1 MSQTDIFHA
10 LAEQGFHTVD
20 ERSQCF
26 LRFFRALIN
35 FVSQFFQRLVNFRHR
50 LERFTVELS
59 QIVHHPLIDAVGKQQ
74 NFDAFLTQ
82 QFQVRAALRCRIAV
96 CSDVVDFL
104 LPFFHAGNV
113 VFQRHGLRR
122 RIGISRSK
130 TQQFG
135 DRFLVSEIFR
145 RTFFQYQ
152 AKLLPEGLVFVR
164 VVFRQFFQHLQHTLG
179 QRIAQVTRYRAVL
192 EDFTGNVQRQIAGVN
207 QTTHEAQI
215 VRHELFC
222 VVHDEH
228 TLDVQFQAVF
238 MITVPHIPR
247 SLGRDVQQAGVL
259 LLTFN
264 AVVAPG
270 QRIIKV
276 VGDVFVELFVLFIGD
291 FRLVTSPQRL
301 RFVDFLPGDNG
312 FAVFLFAFFDL
323 YRQRD
328 MVGVFADDGTH
339 APVIE
344 ELVFAFTQ
352 MQGDFSTTIF
362 FGDVGNGIFTF
373 ASRFP
378 EDAVFWFFAC
388 RASTHGHFVGH
399 DKRRVETNTKLTD
412 QLAVFRLVRTQGFEE

>member
-1 MSQTDIFHA
+1 
-10 LAEQGFHTVD
+10 
-20 ERSQCF
+20 
-26 LRFFRALIN
+26 
-35 FVSQFFQRLVNFRHR
+35 
-50 LERFTVELS
+50 
-59 QIVHHPLIDAVGKQQ
+59 
-74 NFDAFLTQ
+74 
-82 QFQVRAALRCRIAV
+82 
-96 CSDVVDFL
+96 
-104 LPFFHAGNV
+104 
-113 VFQRHGLRR
+113 
-122 RIGISRSK
+122 
-130 TQQFG
+130 
-135 DRFLVSEIFR
+135 
-145 RTFFQYQ
+145 
-152 AKLLPEGLVFVR
+152 
-164 VVFRQFFQHLQHTLG
+164 
-179 QRIAQVTRYRAVL
+179 
-192 EDFTGNVQRQIAGVN
+192 
-207 QTTHEAQI
+207 
-215 VRHELFC
+215 
-222 VVHDEH
+222 
-228 TLDVQFQAVF
+228 

-247 SLGRDVQQAGVL
+247 SLGRNVQQAGVL